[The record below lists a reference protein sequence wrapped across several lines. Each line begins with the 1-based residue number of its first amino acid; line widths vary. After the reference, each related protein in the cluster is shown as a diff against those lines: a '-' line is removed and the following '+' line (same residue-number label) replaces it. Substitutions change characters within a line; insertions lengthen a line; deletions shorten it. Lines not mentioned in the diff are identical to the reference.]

1 MSEKLDKWAR
11 VFAALGNPERLAIV
25 AYLLSHRRGN
35 CTEIAQNLR
44 LSTPALSYHL
54 RILSEAGVVVREK
67 QGRRRCVRVSPELR
81 QVLKPKVLAELRKE
95 GA

>member
-1 MSEKLDKWAR
+1 MSEKLENWAK

-35 CTEIAQNLR
+35 CTELAQNLE

-54 RILSEAGVVVREK
+54 RILSEAGVILRER
-67 QGRRRCVRVSPELR
+67 QGRRRCLRVSPELR
-81 QVLKPKVLAELRKE
+81 QILRPAILTELRKE
-95 GA
+95 GK

>member
-1 MSEKLDKWAR
+1 MSEKLESWAK

-25 AYLLSHRRGN
+25 AYLLSRRRSN
-35 CTEIAQNLR
+35 CTELAQNLR

-54 RILSEAGVVVREK
+54 RILSEAGILVRER
-67 QGRRRCVRVSPELR
+67 QGRRRCLRVSPELR
-81 QVLKPKVLAELRKE
+81 QVLRPKVLSELRKE